1 MKSTKK
7 ITILVVSIVI
17 LGVLVFQFI
26 NGTGPFSFNDSN
38 DASGPEQT
46 ETVHVERVV
55 DGDTLVARSNDNEQM
70 RVRLIGIDTPET
82 VKPNTSVQP
91 YGEAASGY
99 SKAHL
104 TDKDIHLEYDKEKE
118 DHYGRTL
125 AYVWLD
131 KEILFNEELVR
142 KGLAREKYYA
152 PNGKYRDLFEKA
164 EQEAKN
170 NKENIWS

>member
-1 MKSTKK
+1 
-7 ITILVVSIVI
+7 
-17 LGVLVFQFI
+17 
-26 NGTGPFSFNDSN
+26 
-38 DASGPEQT
+38 
-46 ETVHVERVV
+46 
-55 DGDTLVARSNDNEQM
+55 
-70 RVRLIGIDTPET
+70 
-82 VKPNTSVQP
+82 

-131 KEILFNEELVR
+131 KETLFNEELVR

-170 NKENIWS
+170 NKEKIVRKRLDREKYYTPNSKYRELFEKAEQEAKNNKENIWS